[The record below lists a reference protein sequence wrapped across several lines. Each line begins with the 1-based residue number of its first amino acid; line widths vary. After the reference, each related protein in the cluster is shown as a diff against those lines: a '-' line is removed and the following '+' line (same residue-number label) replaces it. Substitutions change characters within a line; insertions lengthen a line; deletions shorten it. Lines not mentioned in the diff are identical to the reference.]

1 MIVQRVLDKK
11 KKHLKASFIT
21 ARLTKT
27 QYRAAAKFE
36 AEKNPQLAIQTPF
49 V

>member
-1 MIVQRVLDKK
+1 MIVQRVLYKK
-11 KKHLKASFIT
+11 KKHLKASLIT
-21 ARLTKT
+21 TRLTKT

-36 AEKNPQLAIQTPF
+36 AQKNPQLAIQTPL